1 MASASGKKPSWLKI
15 SLPSGSQFT
24 HIKQT
29 LRKYDLH
36 TVCEEAHC
44 PNIGECWSG
53 KKAPGTATFMLMGD
67 RCSRTCNFCNVTTG
81 GMLPLD
87 PDEPLNIASAIS
99 ELNLDY
105 AVLTSVNR
113 DDLPD
118 QGVSHFAKT
127 IKAIRSL
134 NPNTLI
140 ETLIPD
146 FQSELGLLDKI
157 IAAKPDVIAHNIETV
172 ERLQWPI
179 RDRRAGYEQSLS
191 VLDYIN
197 SNSDIYTKS
206 SLMLGLGEYDGEVY
220 QTLSDLRE
228 NGVNFVTLG
237 QYLQPSPRHLE
248 VFEYVSPLKFET
260 WKYVAEDELKF
271 LYCASGPLVRSSYRA
286 GEFFIRSLISNST
299 TSA

>member
-1 MASASGKKPSWLKI
+1 MATSSHQKPSWLKI

-24 HIKQT
+24 QIKQT

-53 KKAPGTATFMLMGD
+53 KNAPGTATFMLMGD

-87 PDEPLNIASAIS
+87 PNEPLNIASAIS
-99 ELNLDY
+99 ELNLEY

-118 QGVSHFAKT
+118 QGVGHFAKT
-127 IKAIRSL
+127 IEAIRNL
-134 NPNTLI
+134 CPNTLI

-146 FQSELGLLDKI
+146 FQCKTDLLDEI
-157 IAAKPDVIAHNIETV
+157 IAAKPNVIAHNIETV

-179 RDRRAGYEQSLS
+179 RDRRAGYEQSLL

-197 SNSDIYTKS
+197 STSDIHTKS
-206 SLMLGLGEYDGEVY
+206 SLMLGMGEYDGEVY
-220 QTLSDLRE
+220 QTLSDLRN

-237 QYLQPSPRHLE
+237 QYLQPSTRHLE
-248 VFEYVSPLKFET
+248 VFEYVSPSKFET
-260 WKYVAEDELKF
+260 WKHVAEDEIGF
-271 LYCASGPLVRSSYRA
+271 IYCASGPLVRSSYRA
-286 GEFFIRSLISNST
+286 GEFFIQSLLSDSIHST
-299 TSA
+299 

>member
-1 MASASGKKPSWLKI
+1 MSDLIPKEYKPKVKLQIGGGYRFVNGVVKNYN
-15 SLPSGSQFT
+15 LN
-24 HIKQT
+24 
-29 LRKYDLH
+29 
-36 TVCEEAHC
+36 TVCEEANC

-53 KKAPGTATFMLMGD
+53 KKSPGTATFMLMGD
-67 RCSRTCNFCNVTTG
+67 RCSRACNFCNVTTG

-118 QGVSHFAKT
+118 QGVGHFAKT

-157 IAAKPDVIAHNIETV
+157 IAAKPDVIAI
-172 ERLQWPI
+172 I
-179 RDRRAGYEQSLS
+179 
-191 VLDYIN
+191 
-197 SNSDIYTKS
+197 
-206 SLMLGLGEYDGEVY
+206 
-220 QTLSDLRE
+220 
-228 NGVNFVTLG
+228 
-237 QYLQPSPRHLE
+237 
-248 VFEYVSPLKFET
+248 
-260 WKYVAEDELKF
+260 
-271 LYCASGPLVRSSYRA
+271 
-286 GEFFIRSLISNST
+286 
-299 TSA
+299 

>member
-53 KKAPGTATFMLMGD
+53 KKSPGTATFMLMGD

-118 QGVSHFAKT
+118 QGVGHFAKT

-191 VLDYIN
+191 VLDY
-197 SNSDIYTKS
+197 
-206 SLMLGLGEYDGEVY
+206 
-220 QTLSDLRE
+220 
-228 NGVNFVTLG
+228 
-237 QYLQPSPRHLE
+237 
-248 VFEYVSPLKFET
+248 
-260 WKYVAEDELKF
+260 
-271 LYCASGPLVRSSYRA
+271 
-286 GEFFIRSLISNST
+286 
-299 TSA
+299 